1 MAVTSAACNFSP
13 NYRAVKRCDVIDRP
27 CILLNQAEDVGTA
40 KQLQM
45 SLPGCWA
52 RAIEI

>member
-1 MAVTSAACNFSP
+1 MAVTSGACNFLP
-13 NYRAVKRCDVIDRP
+13 NYRTVKRGDVIDRP

-45 SLPGCWA
+45 SLPGCRA